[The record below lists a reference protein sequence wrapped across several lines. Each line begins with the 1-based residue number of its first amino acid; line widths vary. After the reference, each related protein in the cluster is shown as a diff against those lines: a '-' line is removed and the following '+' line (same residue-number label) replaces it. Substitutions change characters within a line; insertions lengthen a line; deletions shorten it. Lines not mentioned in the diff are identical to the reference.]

1 MQAQLLRYTIKIK
14 DLIMDKLDFSNFNFD
29 LSSTLNSMQQIT
41 AQFDAQRDAQYAAID
56 QMNREKA
63 RRDAK
68 MVAGAEASVAQK
80 ELMEEQLVELKSQN
94 DILSEQLK
102 AEQAQREI
110 LEEHLKVTTE
120 QNGLLSANYQK
131 LEEMYNAQKES
142 NDEAQKDLHK
152 SRVFNAWMMV
162 IAIVAMLAAIASPIA
177 TILVSR

>member
-1 MQAQLLRYTIKIK
+1 MSN
-14 DLIMDKLDFSNFNFD
+14 LDFNNLNLDISSGFNSAQQ
-29 LSSTLNSMQQIT
+29 LS
-41 AQFDAQRDAQYAAID
+41 AQFDAQYAAIE

-94 DILSEQLK
+94 DILAEQLK
-102 AEQAQREI
+102 AEQAQREV

-120 QNGLLSANYQK
+120 QNALLSANYKK
-131 LEEMYNAQKES
+131 LEEMYSAQKES
-142 NDEAQKDLHK
+142 NDEARKDLRK
-152 SRVFNAWMMV
+152 SRVFNGWMMV
-162 IAIVAMLAAIASPIA
+162 IAIIAMLAAIAGPIA

>member
-1 MQAQLLRYTIKIK
+1 MSN
-14 DLIMDKLDFSNFNFD
+14 LDFNNLNLD
-29 LSSTLNSMQQIT
+29 ISSTFNSAQQLS
-41 AQFDAQRDAQYAAID
+41 AQFDAQYAAID

-68 MVAGAEASVAQK
+68 IVAGAEASVAQK

-94 DILSEQLK
+94 DILAEQLK

-120 QNGLLSANYQK
+120 QNALLSDNYKK
-131 LEEMYNAQKES
+131 LEEMYSAQKES
-142 NDEAQKDLHK
+142 NEESREDLHK
-152 SRVFNAWMMV
+152 SRVFNGWMMA
-162 IAIVAMLAAIASPIA
+162 IAIIAMLAAIAGPIA

>member
-1 MQAQLLRYTIKIK
+1 MET
-14 DLIMDKLDFSNFNFD
+14 LD
-29 LSSTLNSMQQIT
+29 LNSLKANLDSINSAFAASLVAKQNE
-41 AQFDAQRDAQYAAID
+41 DAHRIARAVSEQ
-56 QMNREKA
+56 NA

-102 AEQAQREI
+102 AEQAQRAI

-120 QNGLLSANYQK
+120 QNGLLTANYQK

-142 NDEAQKDLHK
+142 NDEARKDLHK

-162 IAIVAMLAAIASPIA
+162 IAIVAMLAAIAGPIV
-177 TILVSR
+177 TVLVSR

>member
-1 MQAQLLRYTIKIK
+1 MNEL
-14 DLIMDKLDFSNFNFD
+14 DFNNFKLDV
-29 LSSTLNSMQQIT
+29 SSTLNSARQISE
-41 AQFDAQRDAQYAAID
+41 QFDAQYAIID

-68 MVAGAEASVAQK
+68 IVAGAEASVAQK

>member
-1 MQAQLLRYTIKIK
+1 MSN
-14 DLIMDKLDFSNFNFD
+14 LDFNNLNLDISSGFNSAQQ
-29 LSSTLNSMQQIT
+29 LS
-41 AQFDAQRDAQYAAID
+41 AQFDAQYAAIE

-94 DILSEQLK
+94 DILAEQLK
-102 AEQAQREI
+102 AEQAQREV

-120 QNGLLSANYQK
+120 QNALLSANYKK
-131 LEEMYNAQKES
+131 LEEMYSAQKES
-142 NDEAQKDLHK
+142 NDEAREDLRK
-152 SRVFNAWMMV
+152 SRVFNGWMMV
-162 IAIVAMLAAIASPIA
+162 IAIIAMLAAIAGPIA

>member
-1 MQAQLLRYTIKIK
+1 MSN
-14 DLIMDKLDFSNFNFD
+14 LDFNNLNLDISSGFNSAQQ
-29 LSSTLNSMQQIT
+29 LS
-41 AQFDAQRDAQYAAID
+41 AQFDAQYAAIE

-94 DILSEQLK
+94 DILAEQLK
-102 AEQAQREI
+102 AEQAQREV

-120 QNGLLSANYQK
+120 QNALLSANYKK
-131 LEEMYNAQKES
+131 LEEMYSAQKES
-142 NDEAQKDLHK
+142 NVEAREDLRK
-152 SRVFNAWMMV
+152 SRVFNGWMMV
-162 IAIVAMLAAIASPIA
+162 IAIIAMLAAIAGPIA

>member
-1 MQAQLLRYTIKIK
+1 MSN
-14 DLIMDKLDFSNFNFD
+14 LDFNNLNLDISSGFNSAQQ
-29 LSSTLNSMQQIT
+29 LS
-41 AQFDAQRDAQYAAID
+41 AQFDAQYAAIEL
-56 QMNREKA
+56 MNREKA

-94 DILSEQLK
+94 DILAEQLK

-120 QNGLLSANYQK
+120 QNALLSANYKK
-131 LEEMYNAQKES
+131 LEEMYSAQKES
-142 NDEAQKDLHK
+142 NDEAREDLRK
-152 SRVFNAWMMV
+152 SRVFNGWMMV
-162 IAIVAMLAAIASPIA
+162 IAIIAMLAAIAGPIA